1 MKIKTII
8 YPTLIDHN
16 LLFPKL
22 HKLKFAAYGC
32 GAGKT
37 TALIEEINSSKS
49 DQFFILAFGT
59 NKMQE
64 YVASQINGS
73 LVWVSD
79 KNSQNY
85 CCDILQ
91 AVLDYLRAPQVSHK
105 ALIISDKIFFKLD
118 PNLLK
123 EFIIYLDDVVTFSSH
138 ITLNDATPAAKRLV
152 QDELLKLTPYDM
164 STSKKAKKGQS
175 SEHYCIGT
183 KRDFSGD
190 ITTTVSKTLDIIQD
204 NDQFFMD
211 SSWFYDSSKSQ
222 LNITAWRDLQKYID
236 AGLDMT
242 FIGAN
247 FTNSMIYKA
256 HRCLFRQVTLPDIQ
270 ERPVPLDD
278 RLEIFYFL
286 EHTRASTT
294 WKNDNNE
301 CLTKIYDY
309 LSDNLGADYYY
320 THNNSD
326 DKRKNARGEAYELLG
341 HKISV
346 EARGLNDFRAYE
358 TCVWLA
364 TLKPSP
370 SEAAHIEHLFGII
383 YGEFISS
390 REHEAM
396 HQFVLRGCSRDYSS
410 TQIQRVYV
418 LDREQAEALGTN
430 IKHIDLQLPSDNP
443 IKKPVGAPV
452 KQFKLAAAASERC
465 RRKLQKNPTLKEF
478 REWMFKG
485 ANASCTDWEREIFME
500 RYEKHQST
508 AGLRKAA

>member
-1 MKIKTII
+1 MKIKTIKHSI
-8 YPTLIDHN
+8 LMNFN
-16 LLFPKL
+16 LLFPRL
-22 HKLKFAAYGC
+22 HKFKFVTYGC

-37 TALIEEINSSKS
+37 TALIQAVNSSKP
-49 DQFFILAFGT
+49 DQFFILVFGT

-64 YVASQINGS
+64 YVASKIDGAHT
-73 LVWVSD
+73 LVSD
-79 KNSQNY
+79 KDSENY
-85 CCDILQ
+85 CSDILQ
-91 AVLDYLRAPQVSHK
+91 AALSYLRAPQISHK

-118 PNLLK
+118 PKLLK
-123 EFIIYLDDVVTFSSH
+123 KFKIYLDDVVTFSSH

-152 QDELLKLTPYDM
+152 QDELLKLAPYEM

-175 SEHYCIGT
+175 SEQYRIGT

-190 ITTTVSKTLDIIQD
+190 ITTTVGKTLDIIQD

-211 SSWFYDSSKSQ
+211 SSWFSDSSKSQ

-256 HRCLFRQVTLPDIQ
+256 HKCLFRPITLPNIQ
-270 ERPVPLDD
+270 ERAVPLDD

-286 EHTRASTT
+286 EHTRASAT
-294 WKNDNNE
+294 WKNDNNQ
-301 CLTKIYDY
+301 CLTNIYDY
-309 LSDNLGADYYY
+309 LSENLGTNYYY

-326 DKRKNARGEAYELLG
+326 DKRKNARGEAYELPG

-383 YGEFISS
+383 YGEFIRS
-390 REHEAM
+390 REHETM

-410 TQIQRVYV
+410 TQTQRVYV

-443 IKKPVGAPV
+443 IKKPAGAPV
-452 KQFKLAAAASERC
+452 KQFKLDAAASERC
-465 RRKLQKNPTLKEF
+465 RRKLQKNPALEEF
-478 REWMFKG
+478 RKWMFKG